1 MTYQKLSL
9 TFAAIA
15 AALLLVAGAHPGLA
29 QGISGAFAF
38 NGSGSCITVVPP
50 ASFDSSFRPTA
61 GPVYFSSYNSLGYR
75 IFNLDGTGTAV
86 TLLGVN
92 TYVPV
97 PPDSATAATSSG
109 SSWEVTSDFTYT
121 VNQGTKIIT
130 ISLKPNSYVQTF
142 LSGPR
147 AGQTATQDVL
157 SSYGYLMGNG
167 NTLLL
172 VSKGTEVE
180 TKTYSNSD
188 VRKDVCN
195 RSSTGYRLP

>member
-15 AALLLVAGAHPGLA
+15 TALLLIAGAHPGLA

-38 NGSGSCITVVPP
+38 NGSGSCIQVTPP
-50 ASFDSSFRPTA
+50 ATFDSSFRPTA
-61 GPVYFSSYNSLGYR
+61 GPVDFSSYNSLGYR
-75 IFNLDGTGTAV
+75 IFNSDGTGTAV

-97 PPDSATAATSSG
+97 PPDSATAATSSA
-109 SSWEVTSDFTYT
+109 SSWEVTSHFTYT
-121 VNQGTKIIT
+121 INPSTKIIT
-130 ISLKPNSYVQTF
+130 ISLKPNSYLQTF

-147 AGQTATQDVL
+147 TGQTVTQDVL

-167 NTLLL
+167 DTLLL

-188 VRKDVCN
+188 VRKEVCN